1 MARSEQIGPG
11 QFDASLRHLWSALPP
26 SSLPLLPLLLLL
38 PPLMTRVMD
47 HRMVVVRMR
56 LTFKAFAV
64 VSSLLNHKIFI
75 FSFMLFY

>member
-26 SSLPLLPLLLLL
+26 SSLPLLPSQL